1 MRALCVV
8 VPPPL
13 LDDDLC
19 FSQRIEDFP
28 VEKFVPEAC
37 VEALDVAVLPGA
49 SRLNVGGLCSNHADP
64 VAYGFSNKLRPIIG
78 TNVGWYAMQN
88 EEIGEDIDHIGR
100 IEFPLHPNGQTF
112 PTKLIQDVEGSEHAP
127 IVGSMMN
134 KIIGPDVV
142 HIACPQADT
151 RAIIEPQA
159 AFLRLFLWDLKP
171 LPSP

>member
-37 VEALDVAVLPGA
+37 VEALDVAVLLGA
-49 SRLNVGGLCSNHADP
+49 SRLNVGGLYSNHADP

-127 IVGSMMN
+127 SLSHRRPFFGCFCGWTLLTKVETSCDRILIAGGANVEAEWEQ
-134 KIIGPDVV
+134 GPAV
-142 HIACPQADT
+142 
-151 RAIIEPQA
+151 
-159 AFLRLFLWDLKP
+159 
-171 LPSP
+171 